1 MAASAGVVIIG
12 ELPDALRQ
20 DAEMYAGCVAGAIQ
34 KQDYLDLIRQNGFTN
49 LTLQKEK
56 AISIPD
62 DILDRYLK
70 GEALTQFKQGDT
82 GIFSI
87 TVYAEKPGAATQA

>member
-1 MAASAGVVIIG
+1 
-12 ELPDALRQ
+12 
-20 DAEMYAGCVAGAIQ
+20 MYAGCVAGAIQ

-49 LTLQKEK
+49 LTIQKEK

-62 DILDRYLK
+62 DILNRYLQ

-87 TVYAEKPGAATQA
+87 TVYAEKPSAATQA